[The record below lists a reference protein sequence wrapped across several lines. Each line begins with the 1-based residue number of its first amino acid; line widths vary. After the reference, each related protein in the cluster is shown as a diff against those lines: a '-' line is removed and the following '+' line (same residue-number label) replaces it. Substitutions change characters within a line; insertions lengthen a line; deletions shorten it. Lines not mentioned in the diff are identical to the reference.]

1 VESRPSGGGLSRL
14 RLVRGGARPGVAEGE
29 GADAVPAEPA
39 GPGALTHLANAGR
52 APFRLIKDVFNRVI
66 AHNATGSASQ
76 FAYNAVLATVPFLFV
91 LVSAFGIAGSAT
103 TYDRLL
109 DTFGNAIPPALQGLL
124 QSSVRSATRN
134 SNNAAIFLAIGVVA
148 AIYVTS
154 NVIGTLMNALDEA
167 YGVPH
172 RPWFRGKLVA
182 IGFAAA
188 TSVLVALTT
197 LLLVVGPR
205 LIDAVADYAGLS
217 GTARDL
223 AKESV
228 FPIGVAA
235 LVLFTLLLYRFGPNG
250 PRPRLPTILPGAL
263 VAVGGWLGMTQ
274 AFRAYVDHFSYGTV
288 YGSLAT
294 VVVYLLF
301 LYLTGLILL
310 VGAEVNGEL
319 AARRAAR
326 GAAQAGPPAAVGG
339 SG

>member
-14 RLVRGGARPGVAEGE
+14 RLVRGGGRTAVAEGE
-29 GADAVPAEPA
+29 DAAAGAPRPRAPR
-39 GPGALTHLANAGR
+39 GPKRLVEAAK
-52 APFRLIKDVFNRVI
+52 APFRLIRDVFNRVM
-66 AHNATGSASQ
+66 AHNVTGSASQ

-103 TYDRLL
+103 TYDRLI
-109 DTFGNAIPPALQGLL
+109 DTFGNAIPPALQDLL

-154 NVIGTLMNALDEA
+154 NVISTLMSAMDEA

-172 RPWFRGKLVA
+172 RPWFRGKMVA

-197 LLLVVGPR
+197 LALVLGPR
-205 LIDAVADYAGLS
+205 LIDAVADYVGLS
-217 GTARDL
+217 GTAREL
-223 AKESV
+223 AKDSV

-235 LVLFTLLLYRFGPNG
+235 LVAFTLLLYRFGPNG

-274 AFRAYVDHFSYGTV
+274 AFRSYVDHFAYGTV

-301 LYLTGLILL
+301 LYLTGLMLL
-310 VGAEVNGEL
+310 IGAEVNGEL
-319 AARRAAR
+319 AGRRAAR
-326 GAAQAGPPAAVGG
+326 HASEAPV
-339 SG
+339 